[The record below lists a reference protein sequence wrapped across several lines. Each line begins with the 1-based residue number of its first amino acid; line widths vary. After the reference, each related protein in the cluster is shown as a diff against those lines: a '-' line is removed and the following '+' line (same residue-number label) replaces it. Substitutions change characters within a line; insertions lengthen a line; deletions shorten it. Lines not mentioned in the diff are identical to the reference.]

1 MATSSAPLHAARS
14 NPSYHRSPM
23 SRASSVLSIYCPAP
37 PLVCRPTAP
46 RHVSARAAPGSALV
60 VLLRLSNLDSD
71 AAHGSASHSSD
82 PLFSLTIWFFLW
94 QARADS
100 LPAIVMTIHATLTA
114 HPDPPPRALA
124 CIGINVTT
132 LRKSEDA

>member
-60 VLLRLSNLDSD
+60 
-71 AAHGSASHSSD
+71 
-82 PLFSLTIWFFLW
+82 
-94 QARADS
+94 ARADS

>member
-37 PLVCRPTAP
+37 PL
-46 RHVSARAAPGSALV
+46 
-60 VLLRLSNLDSD
+60 
-71 AAHGSASHSSD
+71 
-82 PLFSLTIWFFLW
+82 
-94 QARADS
+94 ARADS

-114 HPDPPPRALA
+114 HPDPPPRVLA

>member
-1 MATSSAPLHAARS
+1 MRPAATLVTTGHQCPTPH
-14 NPSYHRSPM
+14 
-23 SRASSVLSIYCPAP
+23 ASSVLSIYCPAP
-37 PLVCRPTAP
+37 HLVCRPTAP

-71 AAHGSASHSSD
+71 AAHGSASHSSSD
-82 PLFSLTIWFFLW
+82 PLFSYTIWFFLW
-94 QARADS
+94 QVRADS
-100 LPAIVMTIHATLTA
+100 LLAIVMTIRSTLNA

>member
-1 MATSSAPLHAARS
+1 MRPAATLVTTGHQCPTPH
-14 NPSYHRSPM
+14 
-23 SRASSVLSIYCPAP
+23 ASSVLSIYCPAP
-37 PLVCRPTAP
+37 HLVCRPTAP

-60 VLLRLSNLDSD
+60 V
-71 AAHGSASHSSD
+71 
-82 PLFSLTIWFFLW
+82 
-94 QARADS
+94 RADS
-100 LPAIVMTIHATLTA
+100 LLAIVMTIRSTLNA